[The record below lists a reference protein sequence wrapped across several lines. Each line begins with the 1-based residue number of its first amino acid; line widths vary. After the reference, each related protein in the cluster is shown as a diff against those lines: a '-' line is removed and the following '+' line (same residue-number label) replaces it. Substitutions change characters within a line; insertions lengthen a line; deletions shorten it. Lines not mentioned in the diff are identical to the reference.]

1 MLLPD
6 ANFPQLLF
14 PEGPRASLF
23 VALGDLQ
30 KVYQRKLAAG
40 RVEETLLPSSWNP
53 SHVESLVTVIK
64 NKREK
69 KRGNV

>member
-1 MLLPD
+1 M
-6 ANFPQLLF
+6 
-14 PEGPRASLF
+14 
-23 VALGDLQ
+23 ALGDLQ

-40 RVEETLLPSSWNP
+40 RVEETPLPSSRNP